1 MGLGSLLHAGTEGP
15 GGGRALGPCQ
25 ECVSAAVA
33 AVALSTSESSRGSP
47 AAAETALQGPAQ
59 AQCRGLPGPARPR
72 EAARPGG
79 PRLWGSQQDAGNVW
93 PVPRVGWGCGGCRGR
108 RSAASARPRVQG
120 TESPPSH
127 ARQTR
132 LALPVEASPSLAV
145 APRPQGAPGPAAAP
159 ACPTLAGLVAVGL
172 VWTGPPGLAP
182 WAPHAA
188 GRSPGPVVRVS
199 SVLLGTRPTPCLA
212 SLAQP
217 LRVAG
222 RAGALLATHPSSGC
236 SSRFSLSV
244 LV

>member
-1 MGLGSLLHAGTEGP
+1 MAPGDGTRQSPACRDGGSWGRQSPRTLPRVCVRRRGCGGSEHLRVLPRLAGGSGDSSAGP
-15 GGGRALGPCQ
+15 VCTGRAQ
-25 ECVSAAVA
+25 
-33 AVALSTSESSRGSP
+33 R
-47 AAAETALQGPAQ
+47 AEGPAQ

-159 ACPTLAGLVAVGL
+159 ACPTLAGGRRAWWPWGWCGRGL
-172 VWTGPPGLAP
+172 QGWRPGLPAP
-182 WAPHAA
+182 LAAPR
-188 GRSPGPVVRVS
+188 GRSCV
-199 SVLLGTRPTPCLA
+199 
-212 SLAQP
+212 
-217 LRVAG
+217 
-222 RAGALLATHPSSGC
+222 
-236 SSRFSLSV
+236 
-244 LV
+244 